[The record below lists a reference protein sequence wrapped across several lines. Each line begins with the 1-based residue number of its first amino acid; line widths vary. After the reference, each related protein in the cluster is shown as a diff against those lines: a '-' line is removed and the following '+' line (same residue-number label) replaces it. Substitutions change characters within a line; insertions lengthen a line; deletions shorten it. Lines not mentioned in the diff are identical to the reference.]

1 MDAQSSVDDAFDKDS
16 EEFHRRRGGKI
27 EIVGKLPIGTG
38 RELAMAYTPGV
49 AHVCLDINR
58 DRSLS
63 FEYTNRS
70 NSVAIVT
77 DGTRILGLGNIG
89 PEAGMPVME
98 GKSMLFK
105 KYGGVDATPICVGST
120 DEQEIIRFVKMLE
133 PSYGAINLEDLET
146 PKAIRVLRA
155 LEKELDIPI
164 FHDDSDGTAIV
175 TYAGLKNALR
185 LVGKRMSGIRIVING
200 AGSAGYG
207 IARLLHAAGA
217 RDIICCDREGAIYK
231 GRGSR
236 MNFIKDELAEFTNS
250 GMAKGALADV
260 ARGCDVLIGV
270 SSRGEFNAEMI
281 RSMAEKPIVF
291 ALANP
296 DPEINYDEAR
306 AAGAEIVATGRS
318 AVPNQINNM
327 LAFPGVL
334 RALLDT
340 RSKKMNTEMLIA
352 AGDAIAKTVRRSKLS
367 RDYIVPDFSEGKMAA
382 NATVG
387 VLLAVAD
394 AATRTG
400 AATKKTDPAE
410 LRSNFLSMVKRYGK
424 LERYVGRL
432 G

>member
-1 MDAQSSVDDAFDKDS
+1 MEAQSSGDDALKNDS
-16 EEFHRRRGGKI
+16 IEFHRRRKGKI
-27 EIVGKLPIGTG
+27 ETIGKMPIDTASD
-38 RELAMAYTPGV
+38 LAMAYTPGV
-49 AHVCLDINR
+49 AYVCLDINKNKE
-58 DRSLS
+58 LS
-63 FEYTNRS
+63 YEYTNRA
-70 NSVAIVT
+70 NSIAIVT

-105 KYGGVDATPICVGST
+105 KYGGIDATPIAVGST
-120 DEQEIIRFVKMLE
+120 DEQDIVRFVKMLE

-185 LVGKRMSGIRIVING
+185 LVGKKMAKIKIVING

-217 RDIICCDREGAIYK
+217 GEIICCDREGAIYK
-231 GRGSR
+231 GRGSH
-236 MNFIKDELAEFTNS
+236 MNFVKDELAEFTNKHTV
-250 GMAKGALADV
+250 KGSLADV

-270 SSRGEFNAEMI
+270 SSKGEFTAEMI
-281 RSMAEKPIVF
+281 RSMAERPIVF

-306 AAGAEIVATGRS
+306 AAGAEVVATGRS
-318 AVPNQINNM
+318 GVPNQVNNM

-340 RSKKMNTEMLIA
+340 RSRKMNTEMLIA
-352 AGDAIAKTVRRSKLS
+352 AGDAIASTVKRSKLN
-367 RDYIVPDFSEGKMAA
+367 RDYIVPDFNEGKMATK
-382 NATVG
+382 ATAG
-387 VLLAVAD
+387 VLEAVAE
-394 AATRTG
+394 AAVRTG
-400 AATKKTDPAE
+400 VARLNVSPDE
-410 LRSNFLSMVKRYGK
+410 LRTNFISLVKRYKK
-424 LERYVGRL
+424 LEKYVGRL